1 MQQTVR
7 FTKHPLSHALQ
18 LIAGRTKV
26 ALPMLVLCVQATQV
40 MAEPI
45 ISDRENIINEQVTAN
60 TLPTIKVAAEKE
72 QSTSYTTK
80 KIAIGKTT
88 QSLKET
94 PQSVSVV
101 TRQQLDDQ
109 NISTIDNA
117 MKYVTGLTVVRYD
130 AAGNY
135 NDFNARGYGSDTY
148 QMDGTTLRTDSNGTY
163 LDLSV
168 FDRIEVLRGAS
179 GMFSGAG
186 EPGVSINLVRK
197 RALAD
202 FALTGKVSA
211 GSWDNY
217 RGEAD
222 ITGKLTQDGALRG
235 RLVTAAQD
243 YDTFMNG
250 IDGNKKLVYGTLEY
264 DIKDNTTLS
273 LGATYQDINT
283 VLSRGLPYGPDKQ
296 LLNLS
301 RKTSF
306 VQDWNKQDLTNK
318 EFFAELEHHLN
329 NDGLIK
335 ATVRKSIRDNHAKYS
350 DPSLPDAKGDMS
362 EFSALAFKRQDKDFS
377 AYLFFNTPFLFAGQT
392 HNFLIGADYLKGNSK
407 TNYSSWGTP
416 LIGTINIHHDN
427 QHQFA
432 EPDFDYDTN
441 VSKEKIENYGIYSQ
455 LRIKPLERL
464 TLVGGGR
471 VSWWKS
477 ISTPLRD
484 NGVDSSDPAAT
495 HDAKAEFT
503 PYAAVLFD
511 LNPNVSVYSSY
522 SEIFKPQNNFTYD
535 PVTGGK
541 GKQLDPRTG
550 TQIEAGLKA
559 SFFDERL
566 NLSSAIYQLEDK
578 NRAIADLSAPE
589 GLGYS
594 VAAGKARS
602 RGFEIEA
609 SGQITDNWQITTGY
623 AYTKSKYLTDPDLQ
637 GQPVNTF
644 TPKHNFNLWTTYK
657 LPATVVEGVNVG
669 FGLRAVSSY
678 YDGTGNERVQ
688 QNGYTLASASLG
700 YQINPRYKFAINVDN
715 LFDKKYYEK
724 VNYWIRQNMY
734 GSPRSVTA
742 SLSFKY

>member
-1 MQQTVR
+1 MQQVVR
-7 FTKHPLSHALQ
+7 FTNHPLSLALH
-18 LIAGRTKV
+18 LMLRGTKI
-26 ALPMLVLCVQATQV
+26 ALPVLLLSGQVAQV

-45 ISDRENIINEQVTAN
+45 ASSHNDVINEQVEKS
-60 TLPTIKVAAEKE
+60 TLPTITVIANDDK
-72 QSTSYTTK
+72 STSYITK
-80 KIAIGKTT
+80 KIAIGKTP

-101 TRQQLDDQ
+101 TRQRLDDQ

-117 MKYVTGLTVVRYD
+117 MKYVTGITVARYD

-135 NDFNARGYGSDTY
+135 NDFYARGYGSDTY

-211 GSWDNY
+211 GSWENY
-217 RGEAD
+217 RGETD

-235 RLVTAAQD
+235 RLVTAVQD

-250 IDGNKKLVYGTLEY
+250 IDGNKKLIYSTLEY
-264 DIKDNTTLS
+264 DIQDNTTLS

-283 VLSRGLPYGPDKQ
+283 VLSRGLPYGPDGK
-296 LLNLS
+296 LLNIS

-306 VQDWNKQDLTNK
+306 VQDWNKQDLTNT
-318 EFFAELEHHLN
+318 ELFAELEHHLN
-329 NDGLIK
+329 NDGLMK
-335 ATVRKSIRDNHAKYS
+335 ATVRQSIRDNHAKYS
-350 DPSLPDAKGDMS
+350 DPSQPDANGDMS
-362 EFSALAFKRQDKDFS
+362 KFSALAFKRQDKDLS
-377 AYLFFNTPFLFAGQT
+377 ADIFFNTPFLFAGQT
-392 HNFLIGADYLKGNSK
+392 HNFLIGADYLKGHSK

-416 LIGTINIHHDN
+416 LTGTINIYHDN

-441 VSKEKIENYGIYSQ
+441 VSKDEIENYGIYSQ
-455 LRIKPLERL
+455 LRIKPFEHW

-477 ISTPLRD
+477 ISTTLRD
-484 NGVDSSDPAAT
+484 NGVDSTNPAAKY
-495 HDAKAEFT
+495 DAKAEFT

-511 LNPNVSVYSSY
+511 LNPNLSFYTSY

-541 GKQLDPRTG
+541 GKQIDPRTG
-550 TQIEAGLKA
+550 TQIEAGMKA
-559 SFFDERL
+559 AFFDERL
-566 NLSSAIYQLEDK
+566 NLSSAIYQIEDK
-578 NRAIADLSAPE
+578 NRAITDLSAPE
-589 GLGYS
+589 GYS
-594 VAAGKARS
+594 VASGKARS

-609 SGQITDNWQITTGY
+609 NGQITDNWQITTGY
-623 AYTKSKYLTDPDLQ
+623 SFNQNKYLEEPGLE
-637 GQPVNTF
+637 GQPVSTF
-644 TPKHNFNLWTTYK
+644 TPKHTFNLWTTYK
-657 LPATVVEGVNVG
+657 LPASLVEGVNVG
-669 FGLRAVSSY
+669 LGVRAVSSY
-678 YDGTGNERVQ
+678 YDGSGAERVQ